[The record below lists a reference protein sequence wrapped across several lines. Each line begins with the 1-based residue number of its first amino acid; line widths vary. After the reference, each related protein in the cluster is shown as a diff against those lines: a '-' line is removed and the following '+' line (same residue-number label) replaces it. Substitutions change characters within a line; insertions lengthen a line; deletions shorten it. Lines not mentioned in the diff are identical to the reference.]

1 MTSQMQ
7 GGQLT
12 KKISKAIEAYQ
23 PLAGEKVVEIGTSVA
38 APYAGWILGGLGADV
53 VKVERPEV
61 GDDARQWGRLFPD
74 GTASYF
80 HALNRDK
87 RGITINLRD
96 TNERKWL
103 RDFCIEETDIVIQNM
118 RPGRVDDYGLGA
130 DELTSAN
137 SRLIYCNIG
146 AFGKVGPLA
155 SSPGYDPLMQAY
167 GGIMSITGEEG
178 RPPIRVG
185 TSIVDMGTGLWC
197 VVGILAAIRRR
208 GEAGKGCI
216 VDASLYETAAAWMTN
231 SVSSAGVDGRNP
243 ERQGSGARGMAPYQ
257 AYACA
262 DGHLVIA
269 APNDRL
275 FERLSNV
282 LDHPEW
288 PADPRFDTNQ
298 RRYANLAELNA
309 LIAPVVAKYPRQHWQ
324 AALDE
329 VGIPNAPVQQ
339 VLEMMSDPQTEA
351 LGIIQQGD
359 GEGPRL
365 MGMPLNFDGIR
376 PPLSRYAPS
385 LGEHNDEIKK
395 GKD

>member
-1 MTSQMQ
+1 M
-7 GGQLT
+7 T
-12 KKISKAIEAYQ
+12 KKASKALEAYQ

-38 APYAGWILGGLGADV
+38 APYAGWIMGGLGADV
-53 VKVERPEV
+53 IKVERPDI

-96 TNERKWL
+96 ANERKWL
-103 RDFCIEETDIVIQNM
+103 RDFCIEEADIVLQNM
-118 RPGRVDDYGLGA
+118 RPGSVDKHGLGA

-137 SRLIYCNIG
+137 PRLIYCNIG

-155 SSPGYDPLMQAY
+155 GSPGYDPLMQAY
-167 GGIMSITGEEG
+167 GGIMSITGEDG

-197 VVGILAAIRRR
+197 VVGILAALRRR
-208 GEAGKGCI
+208 GEVGKGCI
-216 VDASLYETAAAWMTN
+216 VDASLYETAVAWMTN

-257 AYACA
+257 AYACS

-275 FERLSNV
+275 FEQLSGV

-288 PADPRFDTNQ
+288 PSDPRFETNQ
-298 RRYANLAELNA
+298 RRYANLVELNA
-309 LIAPVVAKYPRQHWQ
+309 LIAPVFAKYPRQYWQ
-324 AALDE
+324 GALDE

-339 VLEMMSDPQTEA
+339 VLEMMTDPQTEA
-351 LGIIQQGD
+351 LGIIQQG
-359 GEGPRL
+359 GEEGPRL

-385 LGEHNDEIKK
+385 LGEHNNEIKK
-395 GKD
+395 GND

>member
-1 MTSQMQ
+1 M
-7 GGQLT
+7 T
-12 KKISKAIEAYQ
+12 KKASKALEAYQ

-38 APYAGWILGGLGADV
+38 APYAGWIMGGLGADV
-53 VKVERPEV
+53 IKVERPDV

-96 TNERKWL
+96 ANERKWL
-103 RDFCIEETDIVIQNM
+103 RDFCIEEADIVLQNM
-118 RPGRVDDYGLGA
+118 RPGSVDKHGLGA

-137 SRLIYCNIG
+137 PRLIYCNIG

-155 SSPGYDPLMQAY
+155 GSPGYDPLMQAY
-167 GGIMSITGEEG
+167 GGIMSITGEDG

-216 VDASLYETAAAWMTN
+216 VDASLYETAVAWMTN

-257 AYACA
+257 AYACS
-262 DGHLVIA
+262 DGYLVIA

-275 FERLSNV
+275 FERLSGV
-282 LDHPEW
+282 LDQPEW
-288 PADPRFDTNQ
+288 PSDPRFETNQ
-298 RRYANLAELNA
+298 KRYTNLTALNA
-309 LIAPVVAKYPRQHWQ
+309 LIEPIVAKYPREHWQ
-324 AALDE
+324 GVFDE
-329 VGIPNAPVQQ
+329 AGIPNAPVQQ
-339 VLEMMSDPQTEA
+339 VLEMMTDPQTEA
-351 LGIIQQGD
+351 LGIIQQGGD
-359 GEGPRL
+359 KDPRL

-395 GKD
+395 GND

>member
-1 MTSQMQ
+1 M
-7 GGQLT
+7 
-12 KKISKAIEAYQ
+12 
-23 PLAGEKVVEIGTSVA
+23 AGEKVVEIGTSVA

-96 TNERKWL
+96 ANERKWL
-103 RDFCIEETDIVIQNM
+103 RDFCIEEADIVLQNM
-118 RPGRVDDYGLGA
+118 RPGRVDNYGLGA

-137 SRLIYCNIG
+137 PRLIYCNVG

-288 PADPRFDTNQ
+288 PSDPRFDTNQ

-324 AALDE
+324 AVLDE
-329 VGIPNAPVQQ
+329 AGIPNAPVQQ

-351 LGIIQQGD
+351 LGIIQQGE